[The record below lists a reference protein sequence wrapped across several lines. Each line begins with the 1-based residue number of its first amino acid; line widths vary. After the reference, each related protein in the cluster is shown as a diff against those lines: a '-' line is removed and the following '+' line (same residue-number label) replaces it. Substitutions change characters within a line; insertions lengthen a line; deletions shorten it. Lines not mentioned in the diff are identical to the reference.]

1 MTNAYVLYRKNY
13 EHKKK
18 KKKSGM
24 PRLLTH
30 EEFITNL
37 AKELIWSEDRQD
49 IVSLMSAAKSV
60 ALAGS
65 PDATIS
71 TQGQKSSG
79 NNVDE
84 KKVKEFLASRVK
96 SLTKKACN

>member
-1 MTNAYVLYRKNY
+1 MHMFCTVKMY

-18 KKKSGM
+18 KKKSSM
-24 PRLLTH
+24 PRLLTR

-65 PDATIS
+65 SDATIS